1 MNRFKCPAC
10 GGKSIY
16 ISGYSGGVHIL
27 RTQRIGEDGDAR
39 AERKRGRGRMKK
51 LEQAIAYFEDA
62 IKESDEIIAGC
73 SEKLPKEKDKPG
85 CGTPG
90 SQTPSKSSSG
100 RAGGN

>member
-1 MNRFKCPAC
+1 
-10 GGKSIY
+10 
-16 ISGYSGGVHIL
+16 
-27 RTQRIGEDGDAR
+27 
-39 AERKRGRGRMKK
+39 MKK